1 MKSKSENMNRK
12 AKWLRYPPTG
22 RDTGKSI
29 LEEWQLRYPVH
40 DTSRKVNLSFRP
52 FTEIPL
58 FRDILRTVKGSPS
71 VTEWSAVFHSGL
83 RNQSRDFN
91 PPKGEALW

>member
-1 MKSKSENMNRK
+1 MKSKSDNMNRK

-40 DTSRKVNLSFRP
+40 DTSRKVNVPFGP
-52 FTEIPL
+52 FTAIPL
-58 FRDILRTVKGSPS
+58 SRDILRTAKGSPL